1 MTQLLEL
8 MGPSVVTANA
18 VIDGFSVILQ
28 LDTLLYI
35 GLGMLVGMLV
45 GAFPGVTATMAV
57 ALAAGFT
64 MTMEPMQGLAVLLT
78 IYVAAQ
84 FGDRVPAILI
94 NTPGTPASISTTF
107 DGYPLARQGKAG
119 LAMTVSAF
127 GSAIGMLVGIVLLGI
142 IAIPL
147 ARFAREFGPPELFA
161 LVIFGLTMM
170 IGVSSGRII
179 KGLIAGCF
187 GLFLAAVGR
196 DPVSGDARFTMDILE
211 LNSGVPFI
219 PVIIGLFG
227 VAEVLNQML
236 THDKNIT
243 QTKPI
248 NQLGQWWPDRKT
260 TKSLAKP
267 TAVGA
272 ATGSVIGLVP
282 AVGGDISGIIGWDNA
297 RRVSKEKEKFGKGSL
312 EGLMAGDTSTT
323 TTLGG
328 SVTTTMALGIPGD
341 SVMAVLIGSMMIWG
355 IQPGPALFSSNPS
368 MVYSLVAILA
378 VATVLSLA
386 VSLLRMKSMVK
397 LLELNQA
404 YLWIIILVFCM
415 VGTYSINNSVFDV
428 AVMLLMGVIGLI
440 MLRLGFPAGP
450 TVLGLILGPL
460 AEANLRRTLIG
471 GGWESFLASPIA
483 MILFIVSA
491 AALLFPPLREMSRR
505 RKEQLGEKS
514 KFSANVP

>member
-1 MTQLLEL
+1 MTQIIEF
-8 MGPSVVTANA
+8 MSSSIFTANA
-18 VIDGFSVILQ
+18 MLDGFSVILQ
-28 LDTLLYI
+28 ADTLLYI
-35 GLGMLVGMLV
+35 GLGMLIGMLV

-57 ALAAGFT
+57 ALASGFT
-64 MTMEPMQGLAVLLT
+64 LTLDPMQGMSVLLT

-107 DGYPLARQGKAG
+107 GGYPLSKHGKAG

-127 GSAIGMLVGIVLLGI
+127 GSAIGMFVGIILLAV
-142 IAIPL
+142 IAMPL
-147 ARFAREFGPPELFA
+147 ARFAREFGPAELFA
-161 LVIFGLTMM
+161 LVVFGLTMM
-170 IGVSSGRII
+170 VGVSSGRII

-187 GLFLAAVGR
+187 GLFLAAIGR

-219 PVIIGLFG
+219 PVIIGVFG
-227 VAEVLNQML
+227 VAEVLNQMV
-236 THDKNIT
+236 THNQDVS
-243 QTKPI
+243 QRKPI
-248 NQLGQWWPDRKT
+248 AQLGQWLPDRKT
-260 TKSLAKP
+260 SRTLVTP
-267 TAVGA
+267 TIVGA

-297 RRVSKEKEKFGKGSL
+297 RRLSKEKEQFGKGSL
-312 EGLMAGDTSTT
+312 KGLMAGDTSTT

-355 IQPGPALFSSNPS
+355 IQPGQGLFASNPS

-378 VATVLSLA
+378 IATVLSLA
-386 VSLLRMKSMVK
+386 LSLIRMKSMVK
-397 LLELNQA
+397 LLELNNA
-404 YLWIIILVFCM
+404 YLWIIILLFCM

-428 AVMLLMGVIGLI
+428 AIMLIMGLIGLF
-440 MLRLGFPAGP
+440 MLRFGFPAGP

-460 AEANLRRTLIG
+460 AESNLRRTLIG
-471 GGWESFLASPIA
+471 GGWEAFLQSPIA
-483 MILFIVSA
+483 MILFIISA
-491 AALLFPPLREMSRR
+491 AALLFPPLREMTKR
-505 RKEQLGEKS
+505 RKSELGKTS
-514 KFSANVP
+514 QFSSNVP